1 LKHSDHPRNPL
12 VAPGETRSVDRIQQ
26 VNEIEQTM
34 LEKLIKIDKMNKSSS
49 LKGVLE
55 GIYTA
60 QYSDNVWKTML
71 RKARFHTEVPDG
83 QEFVKLLSFL
93 YNRHLEFGDYYNYT
107 IDEECVTDQVIFM
120 SHEMLWNFQRNG
132 QALAMDTTMKTNRFG
147 LPMCLVCGV
156 DEYGHTMILAV
167 ALTSHQNAAAFEWIL
182 TNIHRAVGDQCWKQV
197 KSIMTDGDKAMK
209 KAIESCLPHAKPLR
223 CVFHLKLNIQSNVS
237 KQLGDKT
244 DAFIERWNNISS
256 QSLTIDE
263 FEAAKKQLTDDFPDV
278 DEYMKANI
286 WKVQDRFVFC
296 LTKSITTFGMKS
308 TQRVEGKNA
317 KLKGALGI
325 DSSSELV
332 GTAGKLITSVT
343 EEQQRKID
351 DDRKLI
357 QQPNSHSLSS
367 WSWKMKTICTPM
379 AVAWIR
385 KESELEENYT
395 VVGPNV
401 MHQFIVQPAN
411 HVRDEYHS
419 MLDSLTNEQRQQMFA
434 AAITQ
439 DIAFTEAKLDVD
451 EERDDSESASSSTDT
466 DQLQR
471 AAVLHLLMHEL

>member
-1 LKHSDHPRNPL
+1 MSDR
-12 VAPGETRSVDRIQQ
+12 
-26 VNEIEQTM
+26 
-34 LEKLIKIDKMNKSSS
+34 KS
-49 LKGVLE
+49 
-55 GIYTA
+55 
-60 QYSDNVWKTML
+60 
-71 RKARFHTEVPDG
+71 DG
-83 QEFVKLLSFL
+83 
-93 YNRHLEFGDYYNYT
+93 T
-107 IDEECVTDQVIFM
+107 
-120 SHEMLWNFQRNG
+120 W
-132 QALAMDTTMKTNRFG
+132 
-147 LPMCLVCGV
+147 
-156 DEYGHTMILAV
+156 
-167 ALTSHQNAAAFEWIL
+167 LT
-182 TNIHRAVGDQCWKQV
+182 
-197 KSIMTDGDKAMK
+197 
-209 KAIESCLPHAKPLR
+209 
-223 CVFHLKLNIQSNVS
+223 QSNVS
-237 KQLGDKT
+237 KQLGDIT

-317 KLKGALGI
+317 KLKRALDI

-401 MHQFIVQPAN
+401 MHQFIMQPAN

-419 MLDSLTNEQRQQMFA
+419 MLESLTNEQRQQMFA

-439 DIAFTEAKLDVD
+439 E
-451 EERDDSESASSSTDT
+451 
-466 DQLQR
+466 
-471 AAVLHLLMHEL
+471 